1 MEAALATTLR
11 TMATELEPDI
21 WTFYVNLRC
30 PHPILHRLTGACH
43 DCENR
48 FFELKGTAVPTLAS
62 FMRLA
67 MGCKGLYR
75 IVR

>member
-1 MEAALATTLR
+1 MEAALAMTLR

-21 WTFYVNLRC
+21 WTFYVNLPC
-30 PHPILHRLTGACH
+30 PDPVLHRLTGACH

-48 FFELKGTAVPTLAS
+48 LFELEDKDVPTLVS

-67 MGCKGLYR
+67 MSCKGFYR

>member
-1 MEAALATTLR
+1 MHAK
-11 TMATELEPDI
+11 ATELEPDA

-30 PHPILHRLTGACH
+30 PDPILHRLTGVCH

-48 FFELKGTAVPTLAS
+48 YFELEGKDISVLGA

-67 MGCKGLYR
+67 MSCKGQYQL
-75 IVR
+75 VR

>member
-1 MEAALATTLR
+1 MEAALGTVLQTKASER
-11 TMATELEPDI
+11 EPDV
-21 WTFYVNLRC
+21 WTFYVNLPC
-30 PHPILHRLTGACH
+30 PDPVLHRLTGACH

-48 FFELKGTAVPTLAS
+48 FFELEGKDIPTLAS

-75 IVR
+75 TVR